1 MCRSGAEVPFVQ
13 KTVSASQE
21 GALSWPGAEPHGLR
35 STFLPLSTF
44 WLAIPLLR
52 ASLGAPG
59 ICSLIGWDLRCTQ
72 LLFWAL
78 GKDLVLEIPA
88 SSGKGGALA
97 NPGSGSRKWATPGAS
112 CASAPSVASPHLC
125 MSHRPWLEGA
135 GGKGSPL
142 FTGHAS
148 TLPGEGD
155 GGQNWKVGGVG
166 EVGEVGDVGG
176 VGEVGGVGG
185 REGTSS
191 LSEVTRG
198 IPLRL
203 RGWKL
208 IKHPSV
214 LTWELTRDPCHSQTG
229 PGRG

>member
-21 GALSWPGAEPHGLR
+21 GALSWPVAEPHGLR
-35 STFLPLSTF
+35 STFLPLSTS

-52 ASLGAPG
+52 ASLGATG
-59 ICSLIGWDLRCTQ
+59 ICSLIARDLRCTQ
-72 LLFWAL
+72 VLFWAL
-78 GKDLVLEIPA
+78 GKDLVLEVPVPP
-88 SSGKGGALA
+88 GKGGALA

-112 CASAPSVASPHLC
+112 CASALPVASPHLC

-148 TLPGEGD
+148 TLPGEGA
-155 GGQNWKVGGVG
+155 GGQNWK
-166 EVGEVGDVGG
+166 VGG

-203 RGWKL
+203 RGRKL